1 MKLWLFVATAV
12 AHKRGDDVGDAV
24 SEAVDDTFEGMEHA
38 GDQPWWQESSMTA
51 NSVPA
56 SGSDYREGFQG
67 KVRAKPNLPAQLR
80 GESKSLTY
88 EDSKLRA
95 AVRAAVDSVLAT
107 EQPIITAK
115 IRAFATESGKTQSDA
130 LVLTNAKQSAVQ
142 AFEVT
147 SKLLCDKAKETCKSI
162 SNLEN
167 LPQQCCVE
175 AVAEFQK
182 ILPLAVGK
190 WSQDE
195 VAAVGGKTAQ
205 LAGDEAYDAVKD
217 VALVN
222 VPPQAFNKARDLYAI
237 EFDKLKKAY
246 DAKVEK
252 EILDLDTWKTKFWDD
267 ARKDMV
273 AKVDVAVK
281 TAVNDVPVKKAN
293 AIMERQ
299 AKMTANS
306 VSTKLVAA
314 HLAPKFAN
322 AAKLVLKTAVK
333 NAHEKVMVT
342 FKANWDT
349 AGASK

>member
-1 MKLWLFVATAV
+1 MRLWTTVATAV
-12 AHKRGDDVGDAV
+12 AFQRLHGSGED
-24 SEAVDDTFEGMEHA
+24 EADIGSGMEQTSVD
-38 GDQPWWQESSMTA
+38 DQPWWQEAGMTA
-51 NSVPA
+51 NSVAA
-56 SGSDYREGFQG
+56 SGSDYREGFG
-67 KVRAKPNLPAQLR
+67 GTVRSRPNLPGLLR
-80 GESKSLTY
+80 GDATNLLY
-88 EDSKLRA
+88 EDSQLRA
-95 AVRAAVDSVLAT
+95 AVRTAVDNVLAT

-115 IRAFATESGKTQSDA
+115 IRAFATKSGQDQAAA

-147 SKLLCDKAKETCKSI
+147 SKLLCAKAKETCKSI
-162 SNLEN
+162 SNLET

-182 ILPLAVGK
+182 ILPLGVGK
-190 WSQDE
+190 WSEDAT
-195 VAAVGGKTAQ
+195 AAVTAKTAQ
-205 LAGDEAYDAVKD
+205 LAGDEAYAAVKD

-222 VPPQAFNKARDLYAI
+222 VPPQAYDKARALYDI

-246 DAKVEK
+246 DTKVEK
-252 EILDLDTWKTKFWDD
+252 QITDLDGWKTKFWQD
-267 ARKDMV
+267 AQKDIA

-281 TAVNDVPVKKAN
+281 VAVMDVPVKQAN
-293 AIMERQ
+293 TIIERQ
-299 AKMTANS
+299 ASITAHS

-322 AAKLVLKTAVK
+322 AAKLVLKKAVK
-333 NAHEKVMVT
+333 QAHEKVMVT